1 MPFLSP
7 RPQNPESLAVSAPRA
22 TLRSRPRRRPHRP
35 GLDPLESREL
45 LSIEGPGITWPL
57 RPEQP
62 GPAPIFLS
70 LAPQSSMGH
79 PAGGVVPGTRA
90 IVMGQTLPD
99 RYVGMDANQDG
110 MYDQYAR
117 SDRAGRF
124 LMVVNLPAG
133 ADRLDFNLVLWRPF
147 GMASLTVVGMPGAQ
161 QPARPFTGSPTPG
174 LQPMVRLDPTVRSDP
189 NARPDATAL
198 SSMLA
203 EAPNAP
209 SFSSTIPLGM
219 VFFGQFV
226 DHDVTRLDVNGQ
238 GPMTTPL
245 PMNVRT
251 PALDLDSVYG
261 GGPRQDPQ
269 YYTPDGLFFRL
280 GADGKDLLR
289 DADGVAIIPDE
300 RNDDN
305 GQVAHIQLAFQKF
318 HNALMTAYLGGVD
331 PSSLN
336 QGQQD
341 DALRPGPRPGD
352 RRLPGD
358 RRQRDGA
365 ADRRASRSTSRC
377 RRSPTSRSSSRGP
390 SGGSGTRWCRTRSS
404 STRPGTGSRRST
416 PRCGRP
422 TRVPMRLLFGP
433 TAQPAAALR
442 REDLG
447 HDADPAD
454 PALADRPERRR
465 HRPAAAR
472 RTSAAGQVIDG
483 VLHLDL
489 GETNILRGRE
499 LGLPSGEEL
508 LAMIRGRPYDPA
520 TDGNTDL
527 FVYILEEAAPL
538 GHLGPVGSYVVQHSL
553 GGILAADPYRW
564 DNPAHYSP
572 MEIALFRQATFEQVL
587 HVIGEPGF

>member
-1 MPFLSP
+1 MLPNLP
-7 RPQNPESLAVSAPRA
+7 RVRRFPESLDVSAPRA
-22 TLRSRPRRRPHRP
+22 TLRSQPRRGRHRP
-35 GLDPLESREL
+35 GLEPLESREL

-57 RPEQP
+57 QP
-62 GPAPIFLS
+62 QQAGPAPIFLS

-79 PAGGVVPGTRA
+79 PAGGVVPGTQA
-90 IVMGQTLPD
+90 VVMGQTLPD
-99 RYVGMDANQDG
+99 RYVGLDADQDG

-124 LMVVNLPAG
+124 LMLVNLPPG
-133 ADRLDFNLVLWRPF
+133 AHRLDFNLVLWRPF
-147 GMASLTVVGMPGAQ
+147 GMVSLTVVGMPGAQ
-161 QPARPFTGSPTPG
+161 QPDRPFTGSPTPG
-174 LQPMVRLDPTVRSDP
+174 LQPMVRLDPNVQSDP
-189 NARPDATAL
+189 DARPDATAL

-203 EAPNAP
+203 EDPNAP
-209 SFSSTIPLGM
+209 SFSPTIPLGM

-269 YYTPDGLFFRL
+269 YYTRDGLFFRL
-280 GADGKDLLR
+280 GAGGKDLIR
-289 DADGVAIIPDE
+289 DANGVAIIPDE

-305 GQVAHIQLAFQKF
+305 GQVAHIQLAFQKL
-318 HNALMTAYLGGVD
+318 HNTLMTAYLGGVD
-331 PSSLN
+331 PASLN
-336 QGQQD
+336 PGQRAMLFDRVRDLVIGVYQGIVANELAPLIVGAPLD
-341 DALRPGPRPGD
+341 ESVPPVADIPVEFSGAVWRLGHSLVPNTIVVDAAGD
-352 RRLPGD
+352 RKSPVDPSLRS
-358 RRQRDGA
+358 
-365 ADRRASRSTSRC
+365 ADS
-377 RRSPTSRSSSRGP
+377 
-390 SGGSGTRWCRTRSS
+390 
-404 STRPGTGSRRST
+404 
-416 PRCGRP
+416 
-422 TRVPMRLLFGP
+422 VPMRLLFGP
-433 TAQPAAALR
+433 TAQPAAAL
-442 REDLG
+442 
-447 HDADPAD
+447 DAKISDTMRTLLIPLSPTDPNAGD
-454 PALADRPERRR
+454 IAGGGSPNIGG
-465 HRPAAAR
+465 
-472 RTSAAGQVIDG
+472 GQVIDG

-508 LAMIRGRPYDPA
+508 LAKIRGRPYDPA

-527 FVYILEEAAPL
+527 FVYILNEAAPL

-553 GGILAADPYRW
+553 GGVLAADPFRW

-572 MEIALFRQATFEQVL
+572 AEIAIFRQATFEQVL